1 MVNRCRSDPQR
12 RSNQQKARWRGPDRA
27 GIYALAATKA
37 KDAGLPDQSV
47 GTPTSRGKA
56 QRYMEIESFFK
67 SDGAED
73 GFAAEGSAKT
83 VQGEGEADEEGKPG
97 PG

>member
-1 MVNRCRSDPQR
+1 VQPADGAGNSTWPL
-12 RSNQQKARWRGPDRA
+12 RA
-27 GIYALAATKA
+27 GI
-37 KDAGLPDQSV
+37 AGIAVLLRRPYFIAV
-47 GTPTSRGKA
+47 GKSA
-56 QRYMEIESFFK
+56 VSSFFQ